1 MLNRRPT
8 FPPAPT
14 RSPFHRRLG
23 LGLGLVASIAI
34 APGSPADA
42 HTTTIASDVAVTVH
56 VEPEHQP
63 AAGQPTRVW
72 FLLTRQGGEVI
83 PLDTAACELQVRQQP
98 HDPDAPPLLEPE
110 IVPINAERYQNIPGA
125 NLTFPEPGT
134 YTLDFGCS
142 PKQAGAFEAFAID
155 HEAIVK
161 AGSANTPVAANEAN
175 PAIAPSPSL
184 EISTDAQ
191 SASAEPLD
199 DPYTAGRNI
208 GYRLGYAIGA
218 AAMVG
223 FVLWGLKNFTRND

>member
-1 MLNRRPT
+1 MLNRRFPLFPT
-8 FPPAPT
+8 TARFPFY
-14 RSPFHRRLG
+14 RG
-23 LGLGLVASIAI
+23 LGFSFGLLASIAI
-34 APGSPADA
+34 APGSAANA

-98 HDPDAPPLLEPE
+98 HAPDAPPLLEPE

-142 PKQAGAFEAFAID
+142 PKQAGAFETFTID

-161 AGSANTPVAANEAN
+161 AGSANTPVAAEEAS
-175 PAIAPSPSL
+175 PAIAPSPPL
-184 EISTDAQ
+184 ESPTDAQ
-191 SASAEPLD
+191 SAPAEISD
-199 DPYTAGRNI
+199 DPFTAGTNV
-208 GYRLGYAIGA
+208 GYRLGYAVGA